1 MRMFIRFNYHLF
13 IIIWQFGG
21 VFLSL
26 FALIVGIAV
35 VISHIE
41 KMPFG
46 EALYFSFITG
56 LTIGY
61 GDIVV
66 KTPVARLLAV
76 FLGLIGI
83 IFTGM
88 MVAAAIRAV
97 GESMKDMKKS
107 KNRTPG
113 SILQDDQNI
122 TGNLIDMN

>member
-1 MRMFIRFNYHLF
+1 MKIFLRFSYHF
-13 IIIWQFGG
+13 FVIIGHFHA

-26 FALIVGIAV
+26 IALIVGIAA

-41 KMPFG
+41 KLPFG

-66 KTPVARLLAV
+66 KTPFGRLVAVL
-76 FLGLIGI
+76 LGLIGI
-83 IFTGM
+83 VFTGL

-97 GESMKDMKKS
+97 EKSM
-107 KNRTPG
+107 R
-113 SILQDDQNI
+113 
-122 TGNLIDMN
+122 DMNKS

>member
-1 MRMFIRFNYHLF
+1 MRIFISFSYHFF
-13 IIIWQFGG
+13 IIIWHFRS

-26 FALIVGIAV
+26 IALIVGIAA
-35 VISHIE
+35 VITHIE
-41 KMPFG
+41 KLPFG

-66 KTPVARLLAV
+66 KTPFGRIMAV
-76 FLGLIGI
+76 LLGLIGI

-97 GESMKDMKKS
+97 EKSM
-107 KNRTPG
+107 R
-113 SILQDDQNI
+113 
-122 TGNLIDMN
+122 DMNKS

>member
-1 MRMFIRFNYHLF
+1 MKIFIRFSYHF
-13 IIIWQFGG
+13 FVIIGHFHA

-26 FALIVGIAV
+26 IALIVGIAA

-41 KMPFG
+41 KLPFG

-66 KTPVARLLAV
+66 KTPFGRLVAVL
-76 FLGLIGI
+76 LGLIGI
-83 IFTGM
+83 VFTGL

-97 GESMKDMKKS
+97 EKSM
-107 KNRTPG
+107 R
-113 SILQDDQNI
+113 
-122 TGNLIDMN
+122 DMNKS

>member
-1 MRMFIRFNYHLF
+1 MKMLIRFSYHFF
-13 IIIWQFGG
+13 IIVGRLKA
-21 VFLSL
+21 VFLAL
-26 FALIVGIAV
+26 FALVLDIAV
-35 VISHIE
+35 MIRYLE

-46 EALYFSFITG
+46 ESLYFSFITG

-97 GESMKDMKKS
+97 GESMKDMK
-107 KNRTPG
+107 
-113 SILQDDQNI
+113 IF
-122 TGNLIDMN
+122 